1 MTRILYHSI
10 GYTGSGADFY
20 SDSFNITI
28 NAGATEG
35 RGNVSVN
42 FDSVVEEL
50 ETFDMVLT
58 LVTNI
63 PQITLGRD
71 RSEGLIT
78 DSTGK
83 LMLFHDNVVY
93 VRILL

>member
-1 MTRILYHSI
+1 MVSCSLNSHCIILLDIH
-10 GYTGSGADFY
+10 TGSDVDFY
-20 SDSFNITI
+20 SNIFNITI

-42 FDSVVEEL
+42 FDNVVEEV

-71 RSEGLIT
+71 ISEGLIN
-78 DSTGK
+78 DSTGT
-83 LMLFHDNVVY
+83 
-93 VRILL
+93 